1 MGDKTQIEAAEIN
14 FKVEDFQTKANL
26 CIVTISMVSGIRI
39 RLREKLITKS
49 TMNFESICHSLARNV
64 LKNQG
69 KIKEHEKIKRV
80 TKYLYTGSNSLQR
93 SSLAF

>member
-1 MGDKTQIEAAEIN
+1 M
-14 FKVEDFQTKANL
+14 EDFQTKANL

-39 RLREKLITKS
+39 RLREKLTTKS
-49 TMNFESICHSLARNV
+49 IMNFELICHSLTRNV

-69 KIKEHEKIKRV
+69 KMIEQEKIKRA
-80 TKYLYTGSNSLQR
+80 TKYLYAGSNSLQR